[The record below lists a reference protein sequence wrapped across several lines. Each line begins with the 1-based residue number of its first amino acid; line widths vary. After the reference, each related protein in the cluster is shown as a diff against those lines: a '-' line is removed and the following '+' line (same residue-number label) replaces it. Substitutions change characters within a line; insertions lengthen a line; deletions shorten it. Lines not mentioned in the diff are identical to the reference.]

1 MNTKKNRK
9 HSTIILTVFLTL
21 FYALIADLFW
31 ITLVAGPLYHSAF
44 PSIIE
49 IKLVPAALFYL
60 LFSSGLYYF
69 AVIPCIDKM
78 TLEGIVRAGFFGL
91 NVYGGYALT
100 VLAVFN
106 FFTPIMA
113 CLEML
118 WGMVI
123 SIVVTTATIKTLALF
138 R

>member
-1 MNTKKNRK
+1 MSMKKNRK
-9 HSTIILTVFLTL
+9 HSTIILAVFLTL

-31 ITLVAGPLYHSAF
+31 ITLVAGPLYHSVF

-49 IKLVPAALFYL
+49 IKLIPAALFYL
-60 LFSSGLYYF
+60 LFSSGLCYF
-69 AVIPCIDKM
+69 AVIPSIDKM
-78 TLEGIVRAGFFGL
+78 TLGGIVRAGFFGL

-100 VLAVFN
+100 VLAVFH

-118 WGMVI
+118 WGMTI
-123 SIVVTTATIKTLALF
+123 SIVVTTATIKTLSLI